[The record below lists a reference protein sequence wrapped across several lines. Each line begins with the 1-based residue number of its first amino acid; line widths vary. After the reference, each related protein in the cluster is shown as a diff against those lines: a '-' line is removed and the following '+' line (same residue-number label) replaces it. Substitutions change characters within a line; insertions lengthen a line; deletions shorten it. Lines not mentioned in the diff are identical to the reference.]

1 MRGFGGTLSS
11 VQDCESLRSLRHAES
26 SNSNT
31 SASNERIDDCACSM
45 RRRLSNSW
53 TCNRHTSCL
62 RRISSEFCLLSTTA
76 ISSSTDDIFYPL
88 MSDEMENLYHH
99 RMKVVGPVTAS
110 LYKLGRCSLL
120 VLGDVHTTAASCG
133 WFAKGMPIDDFIAL
147 CVKQSIDAGKSFDMF
162 LETFYV
168 TRGQKP
174 EDFKRFQLCVRKM
187 IERYFAA
194 SKWGV
199 GIRRVAQR
207 FAALFLKKQSIPGVR
222 FHYSDIRSEPHVR
235 QFLMLVADVLL
246 CPDEAGLPKALA
258 ALAAAVPDAR
268 SLSKLLH
275 AFTTAEDFRKAR
287 PKFLKP
293 VNSALPATGQHR
305 IAKQIGRAH
314 V

>member
-1 MRGFGGTLSS
+1 
-11 VQDCESLRSLRHAES
+11 
-26 SNSNT
+26 
-31 SASNERIDDCACSM
+31 
-45 RRRLSNSW
+45 
-53 TCNRHTSCL
+53 
-62 RRISSEFCLLSTTA
+62 
-76 ISSSTDDIFYPL
+76 
-88 MSDEMENLYHH
+88 
-99 RMKVVGPVTAS
+99 MKVVGPVTAS

-147 CVKQSIDAGKSFDMF
+147 CVKQSFDAGKSFDMF

-305 IAKQIGRAH
+305 IAKQVGKLTGKYKTAVQGYVREQIQRLAALFERDRGAALFEASVSFLFDVYAVSRLLYYAQRSDGLVVLYAGDAH
-314 V
+314 AQALRSVLKRGLGARSQFTRSSKSGCVEL